1 MRYLAFAGAAAFALF
16 ASLIGRDRSK
26 PGAIAPGLSRSQA
39 RIASLDPSLRP
50 LALALLETAW
60 QDGIALVVV
69 GGLRTLAEQQA
80 LYDRGRTTPG
90 PIVTNAKPGSSW
102 HNYGLAFD
110 VAILAGGAATY
121 PNDAYL
127 WDRVGDAGRRVGLQ
141 WGGDFVSFKDRPHF
155 EHHPGITLAQAA
167 NGARPSV

>member
-1 MRYLAFAGAAAFALF
+1 MRYLAVAGAAAFALV

-26 PGAIAPGLSRSQA
+26 PSASAPGLSRSQA

-50 LALALLETAW
+50 LALALLENAW

-69 GGLRTLAEQQA
+69 GGLRTLEEQQA
-80 LYDRGRTTPG
+80 LYDQGRTTPG
-90 PIVTNAKPGSSW
+90 PVVTNAPPGSSW

-110 VAILAGGAATY
+110 VAILANGAATY
-121 PNDAYL
+121 PNDADL
-127 WDRVGDAGRRVGLQ
+127 WDRVGDAGKRVGLQ

-155 EHHPGITLAQAA
+155 EHHPGISLAQAA
-167 NGARPSV
+167 NGARPSA

>member
-1 MRYLAFAGAAAFALF
+1 M
-16 ASLIGRDRSK
+16 GRNRSQ
-26 PGAIAPGLSRSQA
+26 PSARAPGLSRSQA

-69 GGLRTLAEQQA
+69 GGLRTLDEQQA
-80 LYDRGRTTPG
+80 LYDQGRTTPG
-90 PIVTNAKPGSSW
+90 PVVTNAKPGSSW

-110 VAILAGGAATY
+110 VAILANGSATY
-121 PNDAYL
+121 PNDADL
-127 WDRVGDAGRRVGLQ
+127 WNRVGAAGKRVGLQ

-155 EHHPGITLAQAA
+155 EHHPGISLAQAA